1 MYIYT
6 QMHNLMLMHLML
18 CSCLCVWSVV
28 CVQQLF
34 AIHAL
39 SAAICYLPA
48 NSFSNSSLLFR
59 FSISLPS
66 PTSYITYECG
76 KQAWLINCDAG
87 AKAHSNIYQHT
98 QMITHI
104 HTYTDT
110 CIHTPSLALR
120 PCKYPFGFE
129 GEATFCCLSVWCT
142 ESCLRAAPFLLFI
155 YFIFALFLPFW
166 LSFADNSLPHE
177 FFFF

>member
-1 MYIYT
+1 MPV
-6 QMHNLMLMHLML
+6 
-18 CSCLCVWSVV
+18 CVV
-28 CVQQLF
+28 CRVCVVVVCNSCTFSRHLLF
-34 AIHAL
+34 ASQFFFQQFTA
-39 SAAICYLPA
+39 
-48 NSFSNSSLLFR
+48 FSLLHL
-59 FSISLPS
+59 S
-66 PTSYITYECG
+66 TVSYIVYYLWMWEASLAYKLRCWSEGT
-76 KQAWLINCDAG
+76 
-87 AKAHSNIYQHT
+87 QHT

-104 HTYTDT
+104 HTCTDT

-166 LSFADNSLPHE
+166 HSFADNSLPHE
-177 FFFF
+177 FFFFSKSVIWPKFP